1 MNLSEKEISYKTIN
15 SYSTLNKLTSATQ
28 KIIFTCHGMG
38 YLSRYFLKYFK
49 ELNSTRYYIIAPQA
63 QSKYYIAPK
72 MKYVG
77 SSWLTKENTLTE
89 TNNIINYFDKIFKEE
104 KINTNHINYV
114 GYSQGVSVIM
124 RFIAKRK
131 IQFDKLLIMS
141 GGIPKELHPNN
152 FMYLKKKSTVYYIYG
167 DKDEYINGE
176 FLNDEIKKIQSLF
189 IKVKIIC
196 FEGKHKFNEKII
208 KEIIK

>member
-1 MNLSEKEISYKTIN
+1 
-15 SYSTLNKLTSATQ
+15 
-28 KIIFTCHGMG
+28 
-38 YLSRYFLKYFK
+38 
-49 ELNSTRYYIIAPQA
+49 
-63 QSKYYIAPK
+63 

-124 RFIAKRK
+124 RYIAKKK

-141 GGIPKELHPNN
+141 GGIPKELHANN
-152 FMYLKKKSTVYYIYG
+152 FKYLKKKSTIYYIYG
-167 DKDEYINGE
+167 NKDEYINGE
-176 FLNDEIKKIQSLF
+176 YLNDELKKIKSLF
-189 IKVKIIC
+189 KNVKIIC
-196 FEGKHKFNEKII
+196 FEGKHEFNKKLI